1 MHTFLSSV
9 FWSFFLSLQTR
20 SLFSFL
26 FVPLQKTG
34 PSEINSREA
43 NMKHILSTGAGGSI
57 GCQFFQ
63 ATIWHALSDSG
74 CCSVLKKCVWVGD
87 PVAPEVPVCVCVCF
101 SMPVCRNMPW
111 EGSFYD
117 FRRLFDSK
125 DEVGLFFWR
134 IGICD
139 YYLFLLV
146 KLILLAFKNICL
158 LAWKL
163 FDLKWNCDK
172 HLSWLSFSDFF
183 FFLLLNYSPSVLC
196 S

>member
-9 FWSFFLSLQTR
+9 FWSFFLSLQTQ

-26 FVPLQKTG
+26 LVPLQKTG
-34 PSEINSREA
+34 PSEINSSVA
-43 NMKHILSTGAGGSI
+43 NMNTFLSTGAEGTI

-74 CCSVLKKCVWVGD
+74 CCSVFKKSVSGWSCHSRGSC
-87 PVAPEVPVCVCVCF
+87 VCVCVCVCV

-111 EGSFYD
+111 EGSLYD
-117 FRRLFDSK
+117 FRRQFDSK

-139 YYLFLLV
+139 DYLFLLL
-146 KLILLAFKNICL
+146 KLILLTFKNICL

-163 FDLKWNCDK
+163 FDLKWN
-172 HLSWLSFSDFF
+172 
-183 FFLLLNYSPSVLC
+183 
-196 S
+196 